1 LAQIDLASTTHRV
14 AFNPVNLSGR
24 QSPLMKR
31 TSNALTQRTMT
42 RTGVQAPRP
51 ITPSIKKDSY
61 QKTFVE
67 IDASDLDLIQR
78 LMDFTAEKKQTST
91 DAHI

>member
-1 LAQIDLASTTHRV
+1 
-14 AFNPVNLSGR
+14 
-24 QSPLMKR
+24 
-31 TSNALTQRTMT
+31 MT